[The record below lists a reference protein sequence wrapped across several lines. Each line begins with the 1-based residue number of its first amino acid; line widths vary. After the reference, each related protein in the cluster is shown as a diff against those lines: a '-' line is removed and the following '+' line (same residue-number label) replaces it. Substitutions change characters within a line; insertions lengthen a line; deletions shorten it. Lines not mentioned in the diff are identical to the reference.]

1 MKKKIVLGM
10 MLMLMLLPVVG
21 CYFAVG
27 GYGWDR
33 DHHAHDG
40 YYRDSNNGNY
50 HGYNG
55 YDQRS
60 GGYNRGREN
69 YRGGWHDRD

>member
-1 MKKKIVLGM
+1 MKKKIVLGI
-10 MLMLMLLPVVG
+10 MLMLMLLPAGG

-33 DHHAHDG
+33 ESHDHGG
-40 YYRDSNNGNY
+40 YYN
-50 HGYNG
+50 GYNG
-55 YDQRS
+55 YYHGD
-60 GGYNRGREN
+60 GGYNKGRDS